1 MSGMMRMRL
10 VFSLMVALGGN
21 ALAQPAMPPFRA
33 ITADDTVLV
42 VAPHP
47 DDESLCCGG
56 LIHAARSAGAHVAIV
71 WITNGDGFKWD
82 AMVVERK
89 LRPRAGTYLEL
100 ARQREA
106 EARNAGGLLGVESDS
121 LMFLGYP
128 DRGVL
133 RLLLD
138 YYHPDTPWRSKFTG
152 ANAVVYEDAVDPG
165 AAYRGDNLVKDF
177 NSVLDRVKPTL
188 VLAPSPQD
196 THPDHRGTGLLVWRT
211 MSARGEQDRV
221 RYWIVHGGR
230 GWPAPHGYHPGLDQ
244 TVAPRGLGMQWE
256 AFSLDSDAI
265 DAKLRA
271 VSAHQSQMKVMRRI
285 MLSYVRSDEI
295 YSSVPIPPRSSCAH
309 PLVCEQ
315 DEESTLMEKSGL

>member
-1 MSGMMRMRL
+1 MRGMIRIA
-10 VFSLMVALGGN
+10 VAFLLALTLASS
-21 ALAQPAMPPFRA
+21 ALAQPEIPPFRA

-56 LIHAARSAGAHVAIV
+56 VIHAARSAGARVAIV
-71 WITNGDGFKWD
+71 WITNGDAFKWD
-82 AMVVERK
+82 AIVVEKK
-89 LRPRAGTYLEL
+89 LRPRAGAYLEL

-106 EARNAGGLLGVESDS
+106 EARTAGGLLGVEADS

-152 ANAVVYEDAVDPG
+152 ANAVVYEDALDPG
-165 AAYRGDNLVKDF
+165 ATYSGDNLVKDF

-188 VLAPSPQD
+188 VLAPSLQD

-211 MSARGEQDRV
+211 MTARGEQDRV

-230 GWPAPHGYHPGLDQ
+230 DWPAPHGYHPTYTQ
-244 TVAPRGLGMQWE
+244 TVAPRGVGMQWE
-256 AFSLDSDAI
+256 AFSLDDDAI
-265 DAKLRA
+265 EAKRRA
-271 VSAHQSQMKVMRRI
+271 VSAHRSQMKVMGRI
-285 MLSYVRSDEI
+285 MLGFVRSTEL
-295 YSSVPIPPRSSCAH
+295 YSSVPIPPRSNCAH
-309 PLVCEQ
+309 PLVCEH
-315 DEESTLMEKSGL
+315 DENSTLMERSGL

>member
-1 MSGMMRMRL
+1 MRQL
-10 VFSLMVALGGN
+10 WFVLFLMLAGVEN
-21 ALAQPAMPPFRA
+21 TLAQPAIAPLRP

-71 WITNGDGFKWD
+71 WITLGDGFRWD
-82 AMVVERK
+82 AIVVERK
-89 LRPRAGTYLEL
+89 LRPRASTYLDL

-106 EARNAGGLLGVESDS
+106 EARNAGALLGVEPDS

-152 ANAVVYEDAVDPG
+152 ANAVVYDDALDPG

-177 NSVLDRVKPTL
+177 NAVLDRVKPTL
-188 VLAPSPQD
+188 VLAPSLQD

-211 MSARGEQDRV
+211 MTARGEQDRV

-230 GWPAPHGYHPGLDQ
+230 EWPAPHGYHPTFSQ
-244 TVAPRGLGMQWE
+244 TVAPRGLG
-256 AFSLDSDAI
+256 I
-265 DAKLRA
+265 
-271 VSAHQSQMKVMRRI
+271 
-285 MLSYVRSDEI
+285 
-295 YSSVPIPPRSSCAH
+295 SC
-309 PLVCEQ
+309 
-315 DEESTLMEKSGL
+315 

>member
-1 MSGMMRMRL
+1 MRRPWL
-10 VFSLMVALGGN
+10 VFFLLVTGVGN
-21 ALAQPAMPPFRA
+21 ALAQPAIPPFRPS
-33 ITADDTVLV
+33 TANVTGLV

-56 LIHAARSAGAHVAIV
+56 LIHAARSAGARVAIV
-71 WITNGDGFKWD
+71 WITLGAGFRWD
-82 AMVVERK
+82 AVVVEKK
-89 LRPRAGTYLEL
+89 LRPRASTYLDL

-106 EARNAGGLLGVESDS
+106 EARNAGALLGVEPDS

-152 ANAVVYEDAVDPG
+152 ANAVVYADALDPG
-165 AAYRGDNLVKDF
+165 AAYSGDNLVKDF
-177 NSVLDRVKPTL
+177 KAVLDRVHPTL
-188 VLAPSPQD
+188 VLAPSLQD

-211 MSARGEQDRV
+211 MTARGEQDRV

-230 GWPAPHGYHPGLDQ
+230 EWPAPHGYHPSFAE

-256 AFSLDSDAI
+256 AFALDEDSI
-265 DAKLRA
+265 DAKRRA

-285 MLSYVRSDEI
+285 MLGFVRSTEL
-295 YSSVPIPPRSSCAH
+295 YSSVPGPPRSSCAH
-309 PLVCEQ
+309 ALVCEL
-315 DEESTLMEKSGL
+315 DAESTLMEKSGL